1 MVNQIARLERMK
13 SPVLSVVLLDI
24 SSAARGD
31 VFQTQESVTE
41 LLTVDRVKMRSDN
54 MNTFS
59 NNLVKEILL
68 LGSMFMRT

>member
-41 LLTVDRVKMRSDN
+41 LLTVDRVKMRLNVHAD
-54 MNTFS
+54 
-59 NNLVKEILL
+59 L
-68 LGSMFMRT
+68 MRKRVVWEEGVS

>member
-41 LLTVDRVKMRSDN
+41 LLTVDRVKMRLNVHAD
-54 MNTFS
+54 
-59 NNLVKEILL
+59 L
-68 LGSMFMRT
+68 MRKHVVWEEGVS

>member
-1 MVNQIARLERMK
+1 MANQIAQLERMK

-31 VFQTQESVTE
+31 VFQTQESVME

-54 MNTFS
+54 IFTLS
-59 NNLVKEILL
+59 NNLNHKGLI
-68 LGSMFMRT
+68 